1 MALSILGAVLV
12 EEYDRCE
19 RIARVCRERL
29 HGLPKD
35 SAEYKDYRRMLR
47 ECKADMRK
55 IHRALGF
62 SLRPELKRFREECE
76 KRKNDLHKR
85 KESL

>member
-29 HGLPKD
+29 RVLPKG
-35 SAEYKDYRRMLR
+35 SAEYKAYRRMLR

-55 IHRALGF
+55 IQRALGF
-62 SLRPELKRFREECE
+62 SLYLELKRYREERI
-76 KRKNDLHKR
+76 KRNH
-85 KESL
+85 